1 MDRKECRIDRSARMY
16 VRCIETVGAVDA
28 GCHRLLNSPS
38 AEMAADGTV
47 RIGANFLNDR
57 FDAGYLR
64 LPHVQLLSER
74 NVLAFSGSRAG
85 LDGVHERTSHG
96 LRQRG
101 PFGFGPR
108 AAARGTRVRPAIAV
122 GSTTSSRRRTAGGSP
137 TSGGEGN
144 QYFRA
149 RRMSRSPS
157 ISSFRAT
164 ASECIWHITCR

>member
-28 GCHRLLNSPS
+28 GCHRL
-38 AEMAADGTV
+38 AEQSVGGNGRRRHCPHRSQFPQRPV
-47 RIGANFLNDR
+47 
-57 FDAGYLR
+57 DAGYLR

-74 NVLAFSGSRAG
+74 NVLAFSGSRAD

-108 AAARGTRVRPAIAV
+108 AAARGSRSAR
-122 GSTTSSRRRTAGGSP
+122 TTSSRRRTADGSRP
-137 TSGGEGN
+137 PAARATSIS
-144 QYFRA
+144 A